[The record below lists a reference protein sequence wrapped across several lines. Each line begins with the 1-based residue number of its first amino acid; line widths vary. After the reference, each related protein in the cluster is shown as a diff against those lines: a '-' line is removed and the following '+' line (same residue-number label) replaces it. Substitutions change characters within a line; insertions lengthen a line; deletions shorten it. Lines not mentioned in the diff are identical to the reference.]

1 MRDSHNI
8 LSFQRENNAAAER
21 EGGRMRKRKGRGD
34 GQKKVKKGKGDIEE
48 KGEGETDSK
57 ADMNMCSVTRL

>member
-1 MRDSHNI
+1 MD
-8 LSFQRENNAAAER
+8 EKKKGK
-21 EGGRMRKRKGRGD
+21 GGWTK
-34 GQKKVKKGKGDIEE
+34 KKVKKGKGDIEE